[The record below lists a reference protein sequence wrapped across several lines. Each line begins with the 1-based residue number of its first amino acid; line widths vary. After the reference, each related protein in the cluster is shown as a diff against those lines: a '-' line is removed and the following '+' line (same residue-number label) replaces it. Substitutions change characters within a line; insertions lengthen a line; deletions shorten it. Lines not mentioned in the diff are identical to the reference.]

1 MMAKCVDI
9 ISGSQSIFLC
19 LATLSIPCLRLKE
32 KKKLM
37 MKIAFMII
45 APGIFQTQREARSV
59 NTSEQISIKVDY

>member
-19 LATLSIPCLRLKE
+19 LATLDTLSELKE
-32 KKKLM
+32 KKKKLM

-45 APGIFQTQREARSV
+45 APGISQTQREARSV
-59 NTSEQISIKVDY
+59 NTSEQISIKVD

>member
-19 LATLSIPCLRLKE
+19 LATLSIPCRSWK
-32 KKKLM
+32 KKIKKLM

-45 APGIFQTQREARSV
+45 APGISQTQREARSV
-59 NTSEQISIKVDY
+59 NTSEQISIKVD